1 MTDELKLIRDT
12 ERASRAAQYLNDEL
26 LTEAFTTL
34 EQAYIERWRGSE
46 LVDDKGREK
55 LFIAIN
61 IIGKVKDHLT
71 SLISDGKIAAIQLDQ
86 LAELAQRQKRF
97 A

>member
-1 MTDELKLIRDT
+1 VTDELKLIRDT